1 MIIKLRFASSTKNYY
16 LCAYQKQKH
25 IIMKKLLS
33 IFLMLMCI
41 SLGASA
47 AVNSKAAVYGDV
59 DGDGHVTINDV
70 TVLYNYILNE
80 DMTFFSTSDVDGD
93 GYVTSG
99 DVTVVYNI
107 LLGLIPPEDTHEY
120 VDLGLPS
127 GTLWATMNI
136 GANAPEEFGDHFAWG
151 ETTPKEVYDWST
163 YQWCNGRW
171 NKMTKYCIIST
182 HGDNGFTDGKTELDP
197 EDDAASVNWS
207 SQWRMPSKEQ
217 LDELRTKCTWTWTT
231 SNGVK
236 GYRVSKN
243 GKSIFLPAAEAYSGS
258 ILSSGNLGYYWSR
271 TLGDTKSYYANYLY
285 FYSTSVTAEAFERSS
300 GCTVRAVRVSQK

>member
-1 MIIKLRFASSTKNYY
+1 MKMKFLLIAMITV
-16 LCAYQKQKH
+16 C
-25 IIMKKLLS
+25 
-33 IFLMLMCI
+33 
-41 SLGASA
+41 SA
-47 AVNSKAAVYGDV
+47 AMAQASTVYGDVNGDGTVNASDVTALYDYFLNGDMTHYASCDV
-59 DGDGHVTINDV
+59 DGDGNI
-70 TVLYNYILNE
+70 
-80 DMTFFSTSDVDGD
+80 TSYDI
-93 GYVTSG
+93 TE
-99 DVTVVYNI
+99 VYNI
-107 LLGLIPPEDTHEY
+107 LLGFGPSVDTHEY

-136 GANAPEEFGDHFAWG
+136 GANAPEEFGDYFAWG
-151 ETTPKEVYDWST
+151 ETTPKEVYNWNT

-171 NKMTKYCIIST
+171 NKMTKYCTIST

-243 GKSIFLPAAEAYSGS
+243 GKSIFLPAAEGYSGS

-285 FYSTSVTAEAFERSS
+285 FYSSSVTAEAFERST

>member
-1 MIIKLRFASSTKNYY
+1 MLAMSTATMAQAS
-16 LCAYQKQKH
+16 
-25 IIMKKLLS
+25 
-33 IFLMLMCI
+33 
-41 SLGASA
+41 
-47 AVNSKAAVYGDV
+47 AVYGDV
-59 DGDGHVTINDV
+59 DGDGFVTSSDI
-70 TVLYNYILNE
+70 TALYSYFLDG
-80 DMTFFSTSDVDGD
+80 DMTNFANCDVDGD
-93 GYVTSG
+93 GSVNSYDITE
-99 DVTVVYNI
+99 VYNI
-107 LLGLIPPEDTHEY
+107 LLGIIPSGDNHEY

-136 GANAPEEFGDHFAWG
+136 GASSPEEFGDHFAWG
-151 ETTPKEVYDWST
+151 ETTPKETYDWST

-171 NKMTKYCIIST
+171 NKMTKYCTITT
-182 HGDNGFTDGKTELDP
+182 HGNNGFTDGKTELDP

-207 SQWRMPSKEQ
+207 SEWRMPSKEQ

-243 GKSIFLPAAEAYSGS
+243 GKSIFLPAAEGYSGS

-271 TLGDTKSYYANYLY
+271 TLGDTKSYYANYL
-285 FYSTSVTAEAFERSS
+285 FFHSTSVTAEAFERST

>member
-1 MIIKLRFASSTKNYY
+1 
-16 LCAYQKQKH
+16 
-25 IIMKKLLS
+25 
-33 IFLMLMCI
+33 MLTM
-41 SLGASA
+41 SA
-47 AVNSKAAVYGDV
+47 ATAQASAVYGDV
-59 DGDGHVTINDV
+59 DCDGVVTSSDI
-70 TVLYNYILNE
+70 TALYNYLLNG
-80 DMTFFSTSDVDGD
+80 DMTYFSTGDLDGD
-93 GYVTSG
+93 GSITSY
-99 DVTVVYNI
+99 DVTLVYNI
-107 LLGLIPPEDTHEY
+107 LLGIPTQDTHEY

-151 ETTPKEVYDWST
+151 ETTPKEVYNWNT

-171 NKMTKYCIIST
+171 NKMTKYCTVTT

-243 GKSIFLPAAEAYSGS
+243 GKSIFLPAAEGYSGN

-285 FYSTSVTAEAFERSS
+285 FHSTSVTAEAFERST

>member
-1 MIIKLRFASSTKNYY
+1 
-16 LCAYQKQKH
+16 
-25 IIMKKLLS
+25 
-33 IFLMLMCI
+33 
-41 SLGASA
+41 
-47 AVNSKAAVYGDV
+47 
-59 DGDGHVTINDV
+59 
-70 TVLYNYILNE
+70 
-80 DMTFFSTSDVDGD
+80 
-93 GYVTSG
+93 
-99 DVTVVYNI
+99 
-107 LLGLIPPEDTHEY
+107 
-120 VDLGLPS
+120 
-127 GTLWATMNI
+127 
-136 GANAPEEFGDHFAWG
+136 
-151 ETTPKEVYDWST
+151 
-163 YQWCNGRW
+163 
-171 NKMTKYCIIST
+171 MTKYCTIST
-182 HGDNGFTDGKTELDP
+182 HGNNGFTDGKTELDP

-207 SQWRMPSKEQ
+207 SLWRMPSKEQ